1 MSLPRFRPLF
11 AAGLALTLALGLG
24 ACGGDDEPEDAS
36 STPGATSSE
45 PDESEPTPE
54 EPEETEPEEGAP
66 AGGVVFVDNV
76 DSPAASVTVS
86 DAGFDPAE
94 TTVAVGDVVVFTT
107 AGGDGIFGVIV
118 GDLDGYT
125 VTTGL
130 DESFRFDAPGTY
142 EVREDI
148 SGNTATVTVE

>member
-24 ACGGDDEPEDAS
+24 ACGGDDEPEDTS
-36 STPGATSSE
+36 STPGDTASD
-45 PDESEPTPE
+45 PDESEPAPE
-54 EPEETEPEEGAP
+54 EPEAEPEEGAP